1 MSITNLIDFIE
12 EWKLKNVKYDTDKVS
27 SKNDSNKLLCV
38 NGLPHLTFV
47 QMVGD
52 NNTPSISLPTK
63 EVVRDTP
70 FVNKFYIRNA
80 SYGVSY
86 RIKDTC
92 EIGYGF
98 VSNFD
103 PEYCIVKVN
112 GKVSDSPKFLPKYLD
127 NKNVV
132 KLIRNPNYRNLS
144 SCIIE
149 TYQNSYM
156 SLIEDIN
163 DVTEWFCE
171 EIPELNAYNFVT
183 KRYKEL
189 ITRHQTMKH
198 STINEF
204 TDDCTKNFTKHLL
217 HINVELGHYY
227 ATYKSNIKYNPHNPK
242 DINCYTEYV
251 PIFYKF
257 RNIPSILSESE
268 FKEAYF
274 KLFPNSGPESFIIK
288 QAIDRDPYN
297 KLLLDNKDSESSWFI
312 TRNDVKIL
320 LDNNAPQTSNYNKC
334 VVYSK
339 QDISNNVGL
348 QSEFNL
354 CDTYDYRQFNTRII
368 NYLLNSE
375 FLDCSVI
382 DYTEELHYSILTTGI
397 KISDTVHNNHIGIK
411 VSFGKYN
418 SSPTEVLNLKFKQSK
433 RNYAT
438 EGKGYDKLY
447 YTQRCYV
454 EGYYES
460 DRGYL
465 YNSLVI
471 EQPLT
476 EDTEDVNSG
485 VINAPVLKS
494 KNKERIIVNADYDV
508 KYLDAT
514 EIIKNNNIPSKIEIR
529 SLDLNT
535 INARSFAEVCKINRI
550 ERLGNQSTDYR
561 TIYTND
567 EDFKIEPTNFNN
579 LNEAWDNWKES
590 LKP

>member
-1 MSITNLIDFIE
+1 
-12 EWKLKNVKYDTDKVS
+12 
-27 SKNDSNKLLCV
+27 
-38 NGLPHLTFV
+38 
-47 QMVGD
+47 
-52 NNTPSISLPTK
+52 
-63 EVVRDTP
+63 
-70 FVNKFYIRNA
+70 
-80 SYGVSY
+80 
-86 RIKDTC
+86 
-92 EIGYGF
+92 
-98 VSNFD
+98 
-103 PEYCIVKVN
+103 
-112 GKVSDSPKFLPKYLD
+112 
-127 NKNVV
+127 
-132 KLIRNPNYRNLS
+132 
-144 SCIIE
+144 
-149 TYQNSYM
+149 
-156 SLIEDIN
+156 
-163 DVTEWFCE
+163 
-171 EIPELNAYNFVT
+171 
-183 KRYKEL
+183 
-189 ITRHQTMKH
+189 
-198 STINEF
+198 
-204 TDDCTKNFTKHLL
+204 
-217 HINVELGHYY
+217 
-227 ATYKSNIKYNPHNPK
+227 
-242 DINCYTEYV
+242 
-251 PIFYKF
+251 
-257 RNIPSILSESE
+257 
-268 FKEAYF
+268 
-274 KLFPNSGPESFIIK
+274 
-288 QAIDRDPYN
+288 
-297 KLLLDNKDSESSWFI
+297 
-312 TRNDVKIL
+312 
-320 LDNNAPQTSNYNKC
+320 
-334 VVYSK
+334 
-339 QDISNNVGL
+339 
-348 QSEFNL
+348 
-354 CDTYDYRQFNTRII
+354 
-368 NYLLNSE
+368 
-375 FLDCSVI
+375 
-382 DYTEELHYSILTTGI
+382 
-397 KISDTVHNNHIGIK
+397 VHNNHIGIK